1 VGDVMKSF
9 LNDADG
15 LSLYEFMALLIIGAF
30 IGITLLILAMVLMGK
45 EVTQMLSFYQT
56 FIQVPTTV
64 VAGIFLQGTAREV
77 MNRRAVNKIADDAM
91 GKDNS
96 YGYYGDYSHSD
107 VYSESEYHV

>member
-1 VGDVMKSF
+1 MKSF
-9 LNDADG
+9 LSDADG

-30 IGITLLILAMVLMGK
+30 IVITLLILVMVLLGK

-77 MNRRAVNKIADDAM
+77 MSRRTVNKIADNTVGED
-91 GKDNS
+91 DNYS
-96 YGYYGDYSHSD
+96 FYSDYSD
-107 VYSESEYHV
+107 DYSESESEYRV

>member
-1 VGDVMKSF
+1 MKSF
-9 LNDADG
+9 LSDADG

-30 IGITLLILAMVLMGK
+30 IVITLLILVMVLIGK

-77 MNRRAVNKIADDAM
+77 MSRRTVNKIADNTVGED
-91 GKDNS
+91 DS
-96 YGYYGDYSHSD
+96 YSFYGDD
-107 VYSESEYHV
+107 YSESESEYRV